1 MFGYRK
7 QVNLSYDKALAKVKE
22 ELARE
27 GFGVLTEVDVKA
39 TIKKKLDA
47 DFDDYVILGAC
58 NPSLAYQAL
67 QIIKDV
73 GIMMPC
79 NVVVFV
85 DQGKTFIEAVTPT
98 VLMKLIPNEKLKPL
112 AEQIEGKL
120 KKAVDAVS

>member
-27 GFGVLTEVDVKA
+27 GLGVLTEVDVKA

-47 DFDDYVILGAC
+47 DFDDYFILGVC
-58 NPSLAYQAL
+58 NPPFSYQAL

-73 GIMMPC
+73 GMMMP
-79 NVVVFV
+79 
-85 DQGKTFIEAVTPT
+85 VTWLFSWIR
-98 VLMKLIPNEKLKPL
+98 VRRLLKL
-112 AEQIEGKL
+112 
-120 KKAVDAVS
+120 